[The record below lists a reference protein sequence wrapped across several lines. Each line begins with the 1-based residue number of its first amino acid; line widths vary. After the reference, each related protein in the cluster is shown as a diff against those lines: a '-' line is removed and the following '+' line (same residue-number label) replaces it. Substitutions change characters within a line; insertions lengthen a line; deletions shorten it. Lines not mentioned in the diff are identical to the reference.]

1 MFVQIF
7 VYRFKSEEAKEEGI
21 QYLKSTYIPNERKK
35 FGFLDDALT
44 DQENDVIMLLR
55 YKVRE
60 NTYGKGGEQEGFA
73 HFMTLL
79 SERPK
84 RFAGPNRILRPRD
97 AQEAAV
103 AESISAV

>member
-21 QYLKSTYIPNERKK
+21 QYLKSTYIPNEKKK

-44 DQENDVIMLLR
+44 DQGNDVIMLLR

-60 NTYGKGGEQEGFA
+60 NTHGKGVEREGFA

-79 SERPK
+79 SESPK
-84 RFAGPNRILRPRD
+84 RFAGPNRILSPRD
-97 AQEAAV
+97 EKEVAV
-103 AESISAV
+103 AESIGAV